1 MNNDVKLLAEAYELI
16 LEKKG
21 KGKDW
26 VPPWAKKEDEK
37 EDEKDEKGK
46 KCKCKAAGKGCDCDD
61 CSECKANQKK
71 EKAEKGGSELTA
83 KQKKLPPALQAAMK
97 KKMTKKEKVAESFE
111 RLYEDFWNY
120 FED

>member
-1 MNNDVKLLAEAYELI
+1 MNNDVKLLAEAYDLI
-16 LEKKG
+16 SEKKG

-26 VPPWAKKEDEK
+26 VPPWDKKED
-37 EDEKDEKGK
+37 DKDK
-46 KCKCKAAGKGCDCDD
+46 KCKCKAAGKGCDCDE
-61 CSECKANQKK
+61 CPECKANQKK

-83 KQKKLPPALQAAMK
+83 KQKKLAPALQAAMK
-97 KKMTKKEKVAESFE
+97 KKMGKKEKVAESFE

>member
-37 EDEKDEKGK
+37 DEKGK
-46 KCKCKAAGKGCDCDD
+46 KCKD
-61 CSECKANQKK
+61 NQKK
-71 EKAEKGGSELTA
+71 EKAEKGGIELTA

>member
-1 MNNDVKLLAEAYELI
+1 MNKDVKLLAEAYEMI
-16 LEKKG
+16 SEKKA

-37 EDEKDEKGK
+37 DK

-61 CSECKANQKK
+61 CPECKANQKK
-71 EKAEKGGSELTA
+71 TKGSKKLTA

-97 KKMTKKEKVAESFE
+97 KNSVKENFE
-111 RLYEDFWNY
+111 QAVDRFWS
-120 FED
+120 DK

>member
-37 EDEKDEKGK
+37 E
-46 KCKCKAAGKGCDCDD
+46 
-61 CSECKANQKK
+61 

-97 KKMTKKEKVAESFE
+97 KKKKMTKKEKVAESFE

>member
-1 MNNDVKLLAEAYELI
+1 MNNDVNLLAEAYELI

-37 EDEKDEKGK
+37 EDEKDEK
-46 KCKCKAAGKGCDCDD
+46 D
-61 CSECKANQKK
+61 
-71 EKAEKGGSELTA
+71 EKGGSELTA
-83 KQKKLPPALQAAMK
+83 KQKKLPPALQAAMKK

>member
-16 LEKKG
+16 SEKKS

-26 VPPWAKKEDEK
+26 VPPWAKKEDE
-37 EDEKDEKGK
+37 ESEKGK

-61 CSECKANQKK
+61 CLECKANQKK
-71 EKAEKGGSELTA
+71 EKAEKSGSELTA

-97 KKMTKKEKVAESFE
+97 TKMAKKEKVAESFE
-111 RLYEDFWNY
+111 RLYEDFRNY